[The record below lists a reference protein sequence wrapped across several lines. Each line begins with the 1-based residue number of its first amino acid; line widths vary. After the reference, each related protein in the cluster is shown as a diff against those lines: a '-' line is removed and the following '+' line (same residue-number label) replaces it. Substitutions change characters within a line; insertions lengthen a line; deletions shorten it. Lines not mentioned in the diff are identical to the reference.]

1 MSAKRLF
8 ILCALLGAC
17 SALAGELDPPGAPA
31 PTMHSLEEIYDEAHE
46 ANKAVGG
53 GEAMLVFPEIFEA
66 SFVAENG
73 GGGFDTVINLVH
85 TARLQYLNGPPI
97 VKSDDKG
104 VENGTTVQIYLF
116 NPDGSPVEAFGEDIA
131 NPHVVEM
138 NTGDLRKRISVGYL
152 FTQGFGGNDTTFVLV
167 LRIENGS
174 WDEDV
179 AVQVWQVQGGADDV
193 PFYEQL
199 LPTRVQEVPFVIGPI
214 KDSGDKE

>member
-1 MSAKRLF
+1 
-8 ILCALLGAC
+8 
-17 SALAGELDPPGAPA
+17 
-31 PTMHSLEEIYDEAHE
+31 MHSLDEIFDEARE
-46 ANKAVGG
+46 ANSAVGG

-73 GGGFDTVINLVH
+73 GGGFDTVINLVD
-85 TARLQYLNGPPI
+85 TSRLQYLSGPPI
-97 VKSDDKG
+97 VKSEDKG
-104 VENGTTVQIYLF
+104 VEDGTTVEIYLL

-199 LPTRVQEVPFVIGPI
+199 VPTRVQEVPFVIGPI
-214 KDSGDKE
+214 KDSGDEE